1 MFQLHGQ
8 EGPIGDRFNNLDDI
22 VRPMLTES
30 ISMMLILN
38 SDGNYDGNYD
48 GLLNRTDQLNLVFR
62 IIKY

>member
-38 SDGNYDGNYD
+38 SDGNYDG
-48 GLLNRTDQLNLVFR
+48 LLNRTDQLNLVFR